1 MQLAENV
8 PLAPRCTLELGG
20 AARYLCE
27 ARSEADVASAV
38 TWAEERGLP
47 LCVLGGGSNL
57 VIADDG
63 LPGVVLSLALRGIE
77 HRTSGDKVELT
88 AAAGEPWD
96 GLVEHSVQHGLAGL
110 ECLSGIPG
118 LVGATP
124 IQNVGAYGQEVSQTI
139 SSVRVLDRE
148 TRTVRVLSASEC
160 GFSYRDSVFKS
171 VAPERYI
178 VLAVSYGLTPGGAPC
193 LRYPELEKQ
202 LPTAASLSDTRQ
214 IVLRTRRAKS
224 MVIDPNDVNR
234 RSCGSF
240 FVNPV
245 LSAEELAAVEARL
258 GNPEMPRWPAAG
270 GRTKLSAA
278 WLIER
283 SGLRRGLRMGNV
295 GLSSK
300 HALAVVCHDGASTR
314 DVVAFARRITDT
326 VREHTGVKLVPEP
339 VFWGFSR
346 FDGGLPAD

>member
-1 MQLAENV
+1 VQLAENV

-38 TWAEERGLP
+38 AWAEQRGLP
-47 LCVLGGGSNL
+47 LRVLGGGSNL

-63 LPGVVLSLALRGIE
+63 LPGLVLSLALRGIE
-77 HRTSGDKVELT
+77 QHASGDKVELT

-96 GLVEHSVQHGLAGL
+96 GLVEHSVKHGLSGL

-124 IQNVGAYGQEVSQTI
+124 IQNVGAYGQEVAETI
-139 SSVRVLDRE
+139 TRVRVLDRE
-148 TRTVRVLSASEC
+148 SRAVRVLSATEC

-171 VAPERYI
+171 VAPERYV
-178 VLAVSYGLTPGGAPC
+178 VLAVSYALTPGGRPC
-193 LRYPELEKQ
+193 LRYPELQKQ
-202 LPTAASLSDTRQ
+202 LAPSASLTDAREV
-214 IVLRTRRAKS
+214 VLRTRRAKS

-245 LSAEELAAVEARL
+245 LSAEELAAVETRL
-258 GNPEMPRWPAAG
+258 GNPEMPRWPAPL

-283 SGLRRGLRMGNV
+283 SGLERGLRMGNV

-300 HALAVVCHDGASTR
+300 HALALVCHDGARAR
-314 DVVAFARRITDT
+314 DVVAFARRITAT
-326 VREHTGVKLVPEP
+326 VREHSGVELVPEP

-346 FDGGLPAD
+346 FEGALPAD